1 MYGVYV
7 GRRREEEEG
16 RKKTGEEAEDQ
27 QKYYVRCMEY
37 THSLADAHT
46 RPHASSRAAGGRDVV
61 SARVLS
67 GSCLGLDKCQPARAG
82 AGDMRTKAK
91 EVKGQ
96 ARATEHGHTR
106 APKDEGSEHNDTTT
120 QGRPRA
126 TRSKTKNP
134 GPCLKRCKPARPI
147 EDSGKGRCGNRASVE
162 KRVCLDYFTRVPDGK
177 RVSEEIDRLGT
188 VRPLTANSSRDGCEW
203 GTGQWPGLWCL
214 ASGP

>member
-37 THSLADAHT
+37 MHSLADAHT

-61 SARVLS
+61 SAWVLS
-67 GSCLGLDKCQPARAG
+67 GSCLGLDKCQPARVG

-96 ARATEHGHTR
+96 ARA
-106 APKDEGSEHNDTTT
+106 
-120 QGRPRA
+120 
-126 TRSKTKNP
+126 
-134 GPCLKRCKPARPI
+134 
-147 EDSGKGRCGNRASVE
+147 
-162 KRVCLDYFTRVPDGK
+162 
-177 RVSEEIDRLGT
+177 
-188 VRPLTANSSRDGCEW
+188 
-203 GTGQWPGLWCL
+203 
-214 ASGP
+214 